1 MSRISYFGGKPTQI
15 RPTLTEYLSPSERSY
30 TLTEGTAFDT
40 KWTRRMLQRLQSL
53 SRYSLEDTTILAT
66 LKEEFGAPETVEE
79 IVQERAFLATAD
91 LLASRP
97 DVGCDGTQNATEA
110 GENEVNRQRLT
121 KACVTEMDFIG
132 NIGERYLVGKANA
145 VPQQL
150 ENLAKKQVKGD
161 DSAAKTK
168 SPDQNAGKDK
178 EIEKLRTELA
188 KAKLAQEKQ
197 AKETRARVETG
208 KTEERRKK
216 SHSVAGSTSGKS
228 PRSKHAHSKQRDAA
242 AEFEDMPRRGRS
254 DSIKTAF
261 AARPQITDLMH
272 RKETPKSHSTGGKD
286 RGKAPEAGH
295 ENLSTVEVSHVWKS
309 PATRGDDIP
318 QTAQP
323 VVSER
328 PSPATDLCVVE
339 VTEEEPRRRRTTH
352 SGRAH
357 VVEVIEKDR
366 NRTRYV
372 IK

>member
-1 MSRISYFGGKPTQI
+1 MNDRN
-15 RPTLTEYLSPSERSY
+15 L
-30 TLTEGTAFDT
+30 FD
-40 KWTRRMLQRLQSL
+40 
-53 SRYSLEDTTILAT
+53 A
-66 LKEEFGAPETVEE
+66 AV
-79 IVQERAFLATAD
+79 
-91 LLASRP
+91 LLPSRP
-97 DVGCDGTQNATEA
+97 DVRCDGTQNTTEA
-110 GENEVNRQRLT
+110 EENEVNRQRLT
-121 KACVTEMDFIG
+121 RACVTEMDFIG

-161 DSAAKTK
+161 DSSAKTR

-197 AKETRARVETG
+197 SKETRARVDTG
-208 KTEERRKK
+208 ETEERRKK
-216 SHSVAGSTSGKS
+216 SHSVAGSASGKS
-228 PRSKHAHSKQRDAA
+228 SRSKHVPHAHSKQRDAA

-261 AARPQITDLMH
+261 AARPQITNLMD
-272 RKETPKSHSTGGKD
+272 RKETRKSHSTGGKD

-295 ENLSTVEVSHVWKS
+295 ESLSTVEVSHVGKS

-328 PSPATDLCVVE
+328 PRPATDLCVVE

>member
-1 MSRISYFGGKPTQI
+1 
-15 RPTLTEYLSPSERSY
+15 
-30 TLTEGTAFDT
+30 
-40 KWTRRMLQRLQSL
+40 
-53 SRYSLEDTTILAT
+53 
-66 LKEEFGAPETVEE
+66 
-79 IVQERAFLATAD
+79 
-91 LLASRP
+91 
-97 DVGCDGTQNATEA
+97 
-110 GENEVNRQRLT
+110 
-121 KACVTEMDFIG
+121 MDFIG

-168 SPDQNAGKDK
+168 SPDQDAGKDK

-197 AKETRARVETG
+197 AKETRAGVDTG

-216 SHSVAGSTSGKS
+216 SHSVVGSASGKS
-228 PRSKHAHSKQRDAA
+228 PRSKHAHSKQRHAA

-261 AARPQITDLMH
+261 AARPQITDLMQ

-286 RGKAPEAGH
+286 RGKALEAAH
-295 ENLSTVEVSHVWKS
+295 ENSSTVEASHVGKS

-318 QTAQP
+318 QTVQA

-328 PSPATDLCVVE
+328 PRPATDLCVVE

>member
-1 MSRISYFGGKPTQI
+1 MIDRN
-15 RPTLTEYLSPSERSY
+15 L
-30 TLTEGTAFDT
+30 FD
-40 KWTRRMLQRLQSL
+40 
-53 SRYSLEDTTILAT
+53 A
-66 LKEEFGAPETVEE
+66 
-79 IVQERAFLATAD
+79 AD

-261 AARPQITDLMH
+261 AARPQFTDLMD
-272 RKETPKSHSTGGKD
+272 RKETRKSHSTGGKD

-295 ENLSTVEVSHVWKS
+295 ENLSTVEVSHVGKS

-328 PSPATDLCVVE
+328 PRPATDLCVVE

-372 IK
+372 IKQRSFSSL